1 MQRRNLDPV
10 RVLAIVLALAGAAPG
25 ALARSAYLHSAT
37 FESEADAPTLVL
49 SLSTKVKARVY
60 TLEKPHRVVID
71 LAGTRSAAGF
81 RPPAPRGPVTV
92 VRTAQRPD
100 EGYRLVI
107 ELPGA
112 RAAPQVA
119 SQAGAGGYQLR
130 VALAGAPTFAGAAGG
145 ASAAAAETD
154 ATASNV
160 TAASATL
167 AASKPVPAVTAART
181 VQPAHGPG
189 RNGRDVIIVVDAGHG
204 GEDPG
209 AIGPGGTRE
218 KDVTLD
224 IARALAAR
232 INEQPGMRAV
242 LTRDSDRLIDLRE
255 RFERARQARADL
267 FVAIHADS
275 VRDRSVTGASVY
287 TLSYHGASSEAAKR
301 LADRENATVLKGGI
315 SLASVDPNLASV
327 LLDAAQSQIMGQS
340 VEAADAV
347 LDALDQVGA
356 VRKRVVQ
363 HAGFVVLKSPDL
375 PSMLV
380 ETAYISNP
388 AEERKLR
395 SSDYQQRLAEAIQAG
410 VERYFRQHPP
420 DGSNYANARGRVGND
435 SGV

>member
-1 MQRRNLDPV
+1 MQRRVPAPV
-10 RVLAIVLALAGAAPG
+10 HVLAIALALSGAAPA

-37 FESEADAPTLVL
+37 FESDTDSPTLVL
-49 SLSTKVKARVY
+49 SLSAKVKARVY

-71 LAGTRSAAGF
+71 LPDTRGAAGF
-81 RPPAPRGPVTV
+81 KPPAPRGPVTV

-107 ELPGA
+107 ELPGT
-112 RAAPQVA
+112 RAAPQVG
-119 SQAGAGGYQLR
+119 SQAGPGGYQLR
-130 VALAGAPTFAGAAGG
+130 IALAGAPAIAPV
-145 ASAAAAETD
+145 AAAAPS
-154 ATASNV
+154 APP
-160 TAASATL
+160 AAA
-167 AASKPVPAVTAART
+167 VPAVAAART
-181 VQPAHGPG
+181 VQPAHSPG
-189 RNGRDVIIVVDAGHG
+189 RNGRDIIIAIDAGHG
-204 GEDPG
+204 GYDPG
-209 AIGPGGTRE
+209 SIGPAGTYE
-218 KDVTLD
+218 KDVTLP
-224 IARALAAR
+224 IARALAER
-232 INEQPGMRAV
+232 INQQPGMRAV

-267 FVAIHADS
+267 FVSIHADS
-275 VRDRSVTGASVY
+275 VRDRSITGASVY

-315 SLASVDPNLASV
+315 SLAGVDPSLASV

-340 VEAADAV
+340 VEAADSV
-347 LDALDQVGA
+347 LSALDQVGA

-363 HAGFVVLKSPDL
+363 HAGFIVLKSPDL

-420 DGSNYANARGRVGND
+420 DGSNYANAHARVGDD